1 MKELLHRAAEAV
13 QWKKYGLTLL
23 IVAAGVALMLLPG
36 TAEDTDEKQTMQ
48 NAETFSLEETQARME
63 KILSRIE
70 GTGKLQLMLTLK
82 SGPRLRL
89 AEDLDQTADREETSR
104 RSETVTVSRGGGS
117 EDIVVT
123 QQMYPVYQGALVV
136 CQGADQAAV
145 RLAVTEAVS
154 ALTGLSSDRITVVKW
169 SS

>member
-1 MKELLHRAAEAV
+1 MKELLQRAAEV
-13 QWKKYGLTLL
+13 MQRKKYGMTLL

-36 TAEDTDEKQTMQ
+36 TSEDAGEKQTTQ
-48 NAETFSLEETQARME
+48 NAEDFSLEETQAQME
-63 KILSRIE
+63 KLLRRIE

-82 SGPRLRL
+82 SGSRLRL
-89 AEDLDQTADREETSR
+89 AEDQDETADQEETSR
-104 RSETVTVSRGGGS
+104 RTETVTVSRGGS
-117 EDIVVT
+117 EDVVIT
-123 QQMYPVYQGALVV
+123 QQMYPIYQGAVVV

-169 SS
+169 RS

>member
-1 MKELLHRAAEAV
+1 MKELLQRAAEVV
-13 QWKKYGLTLL
+13 QRKKYGMTLL
-23 IVAAGVALMLLPG
+23 VVAAGVALMLLPG
-36 TAEDTDEKQTMQ
+36 TSEDAGEKQTAQ
-48 NAETFSLEETQARME
+48 NTEDFSLEETQAQME
-63 KILSRIE
+63 KLLSRIE

-82 SGPRLRL
+82 SGSRLRL
-89 AEDLDQTADREETSR
+89 AEDQDETTDQEETSR
-104 RSETVTVSRGGGS
+104 RTETVTVSRGGS
-117 EDIVVT
+117 EDVVIT
-123 QQMYPVYQGALVV
+123 QQMYPIYQGAVVV

>member
-1 MKELLHRAAEAV
+1 MKELLQRAAEVV
-13 QWKKYGLTLL
+13 QRKKYGMTLL
-23 IVAAGVALMLLPG
+23 VVAAGVALMLLPG
-36 TAEDTDEKQTMQ
+36 TSEDAGEKQTAQ
-48 NAETFSLEETQARME
+48 NTEDFSLEETQAQME
-63 KILSRIE
+63 KLLSRIE

-82 SGPRLRL
+82 SGSRLRL
-89 AEDLDQTADREETSR
+89 AEDQDETADQEETSR
-104 RSETVTVSRGGGS
+104 RTETVTVSRGGS
-117 EDIVVT
+117 EDVVIT
-123 QQMYPVYQGALVV
+123 QQMYPIYQGAVVV

>member
-1 MKELLHRAAEAV
+1 M
-13 QWKKYGLTLL
+13 
-23 IVAAGVALMLLPG
+23 
-36 TAEDTDEKQTMQ
+36 
-48 NAETFSLEETQARME
+48 
-63 KILSRIE
+63 
-70 GTGKLQLMLTLK
+70 
-82 SGPRLRL
+82 
-89 AEDLDQTADREETSR
+89 SR
-104 RSETVTVSRGGGS
+104 RTETVTVSRGGGS

-123 QQMYPVYQGALVV
+123 QQLYPVYQGALVV

>member
-1 MKELLHRAAEAV
+1 MKELLQRAAEVV
-13 QWKKYGLTLL
+13 QRKKYGMTLL
-23 IVAAGVALMLLPG
+23 VVAAGVALMLLPG
-36 TAEDTDEKQTMQ
+36 TSEDAGEKQTAQ
-48 NAETFSLEETQARME
+48 NAEDFSLEETQAQME
-63 KILSRIE
+63 KLLSRIE

-82 SGPRLRL
+82 SGSRLRL
-89 AEDLDQTADREETSR
+89 AEDQDETADQEETSR
-104 RSETVTVSRGGGS
+104 RTETVTVSRGGS
-117 EDIVVT
+117 EDVVIT
-123 QQMYPVYQGALVV
+123 QQMYPIYQGAVVV

>member
-1 MKELLHRAAEAV
+1 MKELLQRAAEVV
-13 QWKKYGLTLL
+13 QRKKYGMTLL
-23 IVAAGVALMLLPG
+23 VVAAGVALMLLPG
-36 TAEDTDEKQTMQ
+36 TSEDAGEKQTTQ
-48 NAETFSLEETQARME
+48 NAEDFSLEETQAQME
-63 KILSRIE
+63 KLLSRIE

-82 SGPRLRL
+82 SGSRLRL
-89 AEDLDQTADREETSR
+89 AEDQDETADQEETSR
-104 RSETVTVSRGGGS
+104 RTETVTVSRGGS
-117 EDIVVT
+117 EDVVIT
-123 QQMYPVYQGALVV
+123 QQMYPIYQGAVVV

>member
-1 MKELLHRAAEAV
+1 MKELLQRAAEVV
-13 QWKKYGLTLL
+13 QRKKYGMTLL

-36 TAEDTDEKQTMQ
+36 TSEDAGEKQTAQ
-48 NAETFSLEETQARME
+48 NTEDFSLEETQAQME
-63 KILSRIE
+63 KLLSRIE

-82 SGPRLRL
+82 SGSRLRL
-89 AEDLDQTADREETSR
+89 AEDQDETANQEETSR
-104 RSETVTVSRGGGS
+104 RTETVTVSRGGS
-117 EDIVVT
+117 EDVVIT
-123 QQMYPVYQGALVV
+123 QQMYPIYQGAVVV